1 VLVEGYSPLA
11 TGRLLDDERLSALA
25 EKYGVSVA
33 QLSIRYL
40 LEHGVLPLP
49 KSVTPERIRAN
60 GQLDFEIAPDDV
72 AALDALSNS
81 VD

>member
-1 VLVEGYSPLA
+1 
-11 TGRLLDDERLSALA
+11 
-25 EKYGVSVA
+25 VSVA

-40 LEHGVLPLP
+40 LERGVLPLP

-60 GQLDFEIAPDDV
+60 AELDFDIAPDDV
-72 AALDALSNS
+72 AELDGLSNS